1 MTEPSLN
8 LNNVASISASAVLV
22 SLSIGHWS
30 GRMQDKRAS
39 EDVTVANNAEAD
51 VAKVSK
57 QLLGKCDSLKAIHKF
72 AANARSAH
80 YAMTVPWS
88 DSGLRLC
95 ASVKYPD
102 YEATM
107 SALQQEYEK
116 LCEPFYNEYDWLVQQ
131 AQLKLGKL
139 FCADDYPSRQRIM
152 EKFYFRYTPI
162 PVPDTGDW
170 RIDLNN
176 QTAQDVW
183 DEARTKY
190 AQFYGEQIRAAMN
203 DVWSEVRKVTD
214 HMSER
219 LDFTGDGDKKKF
231 HNTLVSNVL
240 DVVDKM
246 SAYNLAGDPTME
258 AARLKLKDALRG
270 ITPDALREDPSLRA
284 DTKRSVDEV
293 RRIIDNLPGLG
304 F

>member
-1 MTEPSLN
+1 MNEPSLN
-8 LNNVASISASAVLV
+8 LDNVASISHSAVLV

-30 GRMQDKRAS
+30 GRILDKRAS
-39 EDVTVANNAEAD
+39 EDVTTQNNAEAD

-57 QLLGKCDSLKAIHKF
+57 QLLGKCDTLKAIHKF
-72 AANARSAH
+72 AANARSTH

-102 YEATM
+102 YEHAMTL
-107 SALQQEYEK
+107 LQQEYEK
-116 LCEPFYNEYDWLVQQ
+116 MLQPFYDEYDWLVQQ
-131 AQLKLGKL
+131 AQLKLGTL
-139 FCADDYPSRQRIM
+139 FCADDYPSRQRVM

-170 RIDLNN
+170 RIALNN

-183 DEARTKY
+183 DDARQKY
-190 AQFYGEQIRAAMN
+190 SQFYAEQIKTAMN
-203 DVWSEVRKVTD
+203 DVWSEVRKVAD

-219 LDFTGDGDKKKF
+219 LDYSGDADKKKF
-231 HNTLVSNVL
+231 HNTLVSNMV
-240 DVVDKM
+240 DVIDKM
-246 SAYNLAGDPTME
+246 SAYNLSNDATME
-258 AARLKLKDALRG
+258 DARTRLLDAVRGVTADGLRDDPALR
-270 ITPDALREDPSLRA
+270 AE
-284 DTKRSVDEV
+284 TKKRVDEV
-293 RRIIDNLPGLG
+293 RKMIDNLPGIG